1 MLANGGENIV
11 LAVIFGSVGLVIA
24 RRQPRNPIGWLML
37 AGPGLELLTIDGP
50 QYAALTSRT
59 LA

>member
-1 MLANGGENIV
+1 MLANGVENIV

-24 RRQPRNPIGWLML
+24 RRQPRNPIGLLML
-37 AGPGLELLTIDGP
+37 AGPGLELLTINGT